1 MAIREVHSLL
11 SQDVGMQGMICLV
24 SGLQGQAR
32 EVESVSEMPHICTGP
47 PFPSGLHWRSM
58 MDDP

>member
-11 SQDVGMQGMICLV
+11 SQDVGMQGMIYLV

-32 EVESVSEMPHICTGP
+32 EVECS
-47 PFPSGLHWRSM
+47 L
-58 MDDP
+58 